1 MDKWILRKHTRAI
14 ENVIYRL
21 KVFKIISD
29 KYTNRRN
36 AETEEIHK
44 QKKQVWFKVQFDKWN
59 ILIMNLRRLWNRSN
73 KEAIKRYFQNQ
84 GKDLKY
90 HQIHTNQLKLI

>member
-36 AETEEIHK
+36 AETEEIGL
-44 QKKQVWFKVQFDKWN
+44 V
-59 ILIMNLRRLWNRSN
+59 
-73 KEAIKRYFQNQ
+73 
-84 GKDLKY
+84 
-90 HQIHTNQLKLI
+90 

>member
-36 AETEEIHK
+36 TQTEEMQKQKKCRNRRNAETEEIGL
-44 QKKQVWFKVQFDKWN
+44 V
-59 ILIMNLRRLWNRSN
+59 
-73 KEAIKRYFQNQ
+73 
-84 GKDLKY
+84 
-90 HQIHTNQLKLI
+90 